1 MKKTICSL
9 ILLIA
14 CAVSFAQTNES
25 VPLPRSL
32 KTKPVEE
39 KKLDFFVGGNINTS
53 FVYNFS
59 IAPEAGIRVT
69 DWFAVGISPRY
80 ELAYNAIY
88 SGKDDLQH
96 SFGAGAFVEFLVANY
111 LMFRGG
117 YEFLNFPYPETDAN
131 GIVFN
136 SRNNVHCVSLGI
148 GFQSYIASNIRFYGL
163 YIIYPYMSN
172 HDHYANTIPMFARIG
187 LSFDL

>member
-1 MKKTICSL
+1 MKKIFCSL
-9 ILLIA
+9 LFLFA
-14 CAVSFAQTNES
+14 CAASFAQANEA

-32 KTKPVEE
+32 KTKTVED
-39 KKLDFFVGGNINTS
+39 KKINFFVGGNINTS
-53 FVYNFS
+53 FLYNFS
-59 IAPEAGIRVT
+59 IAPEAGIRIT
-69 DWFAVGISPRY
+69 DWFSVGISPRY
-80 ELAYNAIY
+80 ELAYNTIY

-96 SFGAGAFVEFLVANY
+96 SFGGGAFVEFLVANY

-117 YEFLNFPYPETDAN
+117 YELLNFPYREVDLN
-131 GIVFN
+131 GAIFD
-136 SRNNVHCVSLGI
+136 SRKNVHAVSLGL
-148 GFQSYIASNIRFYGL
+148 GFETYIASNIRLYGL